1 MDDQRF
7 PTVSNVGGC
16 LTGRGSTGKGNMS
29 RMARLPSYQRVLIVI
44 YRSFHREP
52 DGSDLRFCCQ
62 LHVSVRKEQEFSLST
77 RTSAPDCNACSGCNR
92 TPVDHVFPAS
102 DRSRLVD
109 QIDDDLLNL
118 ISVHENLKDRV
129 FEFVLD
135 RSRPSAGILLQGPPR
150 TEVELG
156 YTFSVPVINL
166 ALADLMSGT

>member
-1 MDDQRF
+1 M
-7 PTVSNVGGC
+7 T
-16 LTGRGSTGKGNMS
+16 
-29 RMARLPSYQRVLIVI
+29 RLPSYQRVLVVI

-52 DGSDLRFCCQ
+52 DGSDRRFCCQ
-62 LHVSVRKEQEFSLST
+62 LHVSVSQEQEFSLST
-77 RTSAPDCNACSGCNR
+77 HTLAPNCEACSR
-92 TPVDHVFPAS
+92 TPADAAFPAS

-135 RSRPSAGILLQGPPR
+135 RSRPPAGILLQEPPR
-150 TEVELG
+150 TGVELG
-156 YTFSVPVINL
+156 YTCGVPVINL